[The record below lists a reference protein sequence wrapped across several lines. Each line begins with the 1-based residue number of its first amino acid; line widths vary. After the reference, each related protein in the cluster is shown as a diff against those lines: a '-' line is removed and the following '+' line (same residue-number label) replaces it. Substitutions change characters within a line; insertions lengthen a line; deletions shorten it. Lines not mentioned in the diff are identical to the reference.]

1 MANLPGAELNRELIQ
16 QLCVEAGCIMENA
29 SVTMVSAMPASP
41 AEIRSRVQQLLRAAA
56 SISALA
62 NAAGALVR

>member
-1 MANLPGAELNRELIQ
+1 
-16 QLCVEAGCIMENA
+16 MENA

-41 AEIRSRVQQLLRAAA
+41 AEIRSLVQQLLRAAA